1 MSGPSLVPVPKS
13 VLMERRRG
21 IYEEYRS
28 GYYAAG
34 VAAGRPGEGVPFG
47 VLYPVTS
54 GSGVAMRALGVRL
67 AYPEDET
74 DENLAM
80 FLGIDGVEAIV
91 TLEDIGEDNPPDGT
105 LLVDLP
111 SFLAEV
117 REIRAPESWSV
128 LARAHQELMAKF
140 AGELAEE
147 CEA

>member
-1 MSGPSLVPVPKS
+1 MK
-13 VLMERRRG
+13 RRRA
-21 IYEEYRS
+21 IYEEYRE

-34 VAAGRPGEGVPFG
+34 VVAGRPGEGVPWG
-47 VLYPVTS
+47 VLYPVTG
-54 GSGVAMRALGVRL
+54 GSGVAARALGVRF

-105 LLVDLP
+105 LLVDLA
-111 SFLAEV
+111 SFLAEI
-117 REIRAPESWSV
+117 REIEAPATWPAV
-128 LARAHQELMAKF
+128 AREKQRLMAEF
-140 AGELAEE
+140 AGKLAEE